1 MNPLT
6 AKLTV
11 KFTSQDLRERLPGYE
26 IETVLV
32 SQNGKQLLLITEISG
47 CIDELIAK
55 HSFRIINGDKK
66 YFFHTL
72 NDAKNAWDLLDTWP
86 QNMQYIRILT

>member
-1 MNPLT
+1 MKTLT
-6 AKLTV
+6 SQNLREQLPGRDYETIILEDKTRALGNEKQLILVTEIKGCLDELLTV
-11 KFTSQDLRERLPGYE
+11 
-26 IETVLV
+26 
-32 SQNGKQLLLITEISG
+32 
-47 CIDELIAK
+47 

-72 NDAKNAWDLLDTWP
+72 NDAKNAWDNLDTWP